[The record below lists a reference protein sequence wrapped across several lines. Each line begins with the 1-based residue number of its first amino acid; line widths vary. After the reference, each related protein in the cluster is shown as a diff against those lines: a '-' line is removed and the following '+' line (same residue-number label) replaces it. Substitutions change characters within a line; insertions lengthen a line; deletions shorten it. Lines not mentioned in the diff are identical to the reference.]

1 MLIRSQV
8 VNMIKGRHDSGSL
21 FSLLPREIIRRLKY
35 SPTLDQDFLDALKD
49 AAEGKL
55 EELRAKL
62 EKNSRLVLQ
71 AGDVVTPA
79 GLLVLDTT
87 LLECAIGGGEDK
99 EMIEMIKSYFSTL
112 PGGDEAMESQIE
124 RYRPCIKEMQNQKPD
139 DLTWLIEIVKKSS
152 LADVAAELAT
162 GADYDKTYQSPLR
175 DALNKFRKEKLDPKH
190 RVITKPQMHCNYQN
204 LAHAFDIRDREWSNF
219 KEGNNYDRIYLIE
232 QQIIGFIELVELP
245 AYERY
250 VFAQCQAKQAT
261 AGKGIERSLKYKYSA
276 GEFPCYDATLV
287 DSHSGVGFD
296 SAISI
301 FGSGMLPLL
310 EGRRWCTAEVLEN
323 LCRAKTSNLQNLCS
337 HTHNLNRPGV

>member
-35 SPTLDQDFLDALKD
+35 SPTPDQDFLDALKD
-49 AAEGKL
+49 AADGKL

-62 EKNSRLVLQ
+62 EKNPLLVLH

-99 EMIEMIKSYFSTL
+99 EMIEMIKSYFSKL
-112 PGGDEAMESQIE
+112 PGGDEAMESQIA
-124 RYRPCIKEMQNQKPD
+124 RYRPCIKEMQNQKHD
-139 DLTWLIEIVKKSS
+139 DLTWLIEIVKNSS

-162 GADYDKTYQSPLR
+162 GADYDETYQSPLR

-190 RVITKPQMHCNYQN
+190 RVITKPQMHCNYHN
-204 LAHAFDIRDREWSNF
+204 LTHAFDIRSREWSNL
-219 KEGNNYDRIYLIE
+219 KEERIHLVE
-232 QQIIGFIELVELP
+232 QQIIGFIALVELP

-250 VFAQCQAKQAT
+250 VFARGQADKAIE
-261 AGKGIERSLKYKYSA
+261 GKGIERSLQYQYSA
-276 GEFPCYDATLV
+276 GEFPCYDARLV
-287 DSHSGVGFD
+287 DSHSGVGFNSVVSLYGGWTGHAHWGLSGD
-296 SAISI
+296 FYKNYVEQKLQTVHHSI
-301 FGSGMLPLL
+301 HGNALL
-310 EGRRWCTAEVLEN
+310 
-323 LCRAKTSNLQNLCS
+323 TSVSFNK
-337 HTHNLNRPGV
+337 VK